1 MEDKGR
7 GVGGKTALHVLAFI
21 GVTVLLLAIAAG
33 AALYIATKG
42 PSDSAREA
50 VYDWAG
56 EHGLGSVAGI
66 FLSAEEKDALADVP
80 GEDAPEDEEQ
90 PAESER
96 PMITVTDEIPEEASP
111 APEESE
117 IPADDGGDTEPE
129 GGEEA
134 EA

>member
-7 GVGGKTALHVLAFI
+7 GAGGKTALHVLAFI

-80 GEDAPEDEEQ
+80 GENAPGDGEQ

-111 APEESE
+111 APEEE
-117 IPADDGGDTEPE
+117 RDTR
-129 GGEEA
+129 G
-134 EA
+134 

>member
-7 GVGGKTALHVLAFI
+7 GAGGKTALHVLAFI

-56 EHGLGSVAGI
+56 EHGL
-66 FLSAEEKDALADVP
+66 AEEKDALADVP
-80 GEDAPEDEEQ
+80 GENAPGDGEQ

>member
-7 GVGGKTALHVLAFI
+7 GAGGKTALHVLAFI

-66 FLSAEEKDALADVP
+66 FLSAEEK
-80 GEDAPEDEEQ
+80 EQ
-90 PAESER
+90 A
-96 PMITVTDEIPEEASP
+96 EEA
-111 APEESE
+111 
-117 IPADDGGDTEPE
+117 
-129 GGEEA
+129 A
-134 EA
+134 E